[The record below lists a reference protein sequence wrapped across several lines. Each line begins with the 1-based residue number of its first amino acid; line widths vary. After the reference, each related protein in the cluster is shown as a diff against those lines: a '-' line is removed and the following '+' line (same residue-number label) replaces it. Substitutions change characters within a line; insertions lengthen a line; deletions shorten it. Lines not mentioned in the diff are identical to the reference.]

1 MNEKEIIGKRI
12 SEVRQSKGI
21 KQTELAAKLGFSRQ
35 YLSVIELGKHKTS
48 KKNLKKI
55 ADALGC
61 DETYLTDVNTQIPN
75 MQEHILKMVQMAA
88 LANGYTDSITN
99 DKNYQK
105 LIFTKKDKQVSIN
118 KDYLAKFCLN
128 FTKSFEDCLEGFGEV
143 KEI

>member
-21 KQTELAAKLGFSRQ
+21 KQTELAAKLGYSRQ

-99 DKNYQK
+99 DKM
-105 LIFTKKDKQVSIN
+105 IFTKKDKQTSIN

-128 FTKSFEDCLEGFGEV
+128 FTKSFEICLEEFGEV

>member
-21 KQTELAAKLGFSRQ
+21 KQTELAAKLGYSRQ
-35 YLSVIELGKHKTS
+35 YLSAIELGKHKTS

-55 ADALGC
+55 ANALGC

-88 LANGYTDSITN
+88 LTNGY
-99 DKNYQK
+99 
-105 LIFTKKDKQVSIN
+105 KDDIN
-118 KDYLAKFCLN
+118 KNNSEEVTFVKQNKQISIDKDFLANFCLT
-128 FTKSFEDCLEGFGEV
+128 FAKTFEDCLEGFGEV